1 MNNLILNNFSQIV
14 FFVIALLSF
23 LCRESCMFRKTSLLV
38 IGCFVCST
46 LFAEGKDENS
56 EMKFFQGSFLNV
68 KGAHMRGDNTYP
80 FGPKNTSM
88 VCFNPFLDLGNLV
101 IDADFSY
108 GRSTKYAG
116 FLKSA
121 KGMSRITGNLPEFFD
136 NYYDAKID
144 KAAQKGFADTMDKSH
159 FYRSYTRAIY
169 NDKAHNI
176 QIIVGDVATRNTIGF
191 QQPFSG
197 GGINIARQGGNGNVI
212 NPGLPI
218 FISKLSKAEVRLG
231 DEILRVVIL
240 PPGTYTV
247 DRLCEEATLPGVTV
261 KISDQVSRSETFT
274 VDYFSGYDMPD
285 LGTDDFDLT
294 MAFIHH
300 YDVNDPYKIRYRNKP
315 RFSGN
320 YRFTPIEN
328 ITFAFG
334 AQGYNNSYG
343 LDFNVIFKTPFG
355 KIAPNV
361 GFTDTYQGKRAGGVG
376 IFYAAPE
383 NSYGIHFEAM
393 LSAKGRGYGDLKVSE
408 EESEDYD
415 YYMDK
420 YFPTLANDFNLK
432 NGSSLPQTS
441 RSVMVRLYSDPIYGY
456 TPGFTFV
463 GDWANNHDG
472 NTNNYRDY
480 SVSLTKSPF
489 DGCVVTAVAGLT
501 YDDPTKGRNQKSPDR
516 RLTLACS
523 INLNSEISLKG
534 TYSHLDMER
543 MKKYGSI
550 TYTPE
555 AIKGLE
561 VQAEYFRM
569 PGKSC
574 PVFSVKYDNEYFG
587 VKIEENIADSYAD
600 KRAATKDGHKNNQ
613 SILLGTSLTPKGF
626 RAVKKNDFNVIRTAE
641 DFRK

>member
-1 MNNLILNNFSQIV
+1 MLK
-14 FFVIALLSF
+14 
-23 LCRESCMFRKTSLLV
+23 KTSLLV
-38 IGCFVCST
+38 VGCFVC
-46 LFAEGKDENS
+46 NS
-56 EMKFFQGSFLNV
+56 LLAQTKGSESKMEFFEGSFLNV
-68 KGAHMRGDNTYP
+68 KAAHMRGDNTYP

-116 FLKSA
+116 FLKGA
-121 KGMSRITGNLPEFFD
+121 KGMSRITGNLPDFFD
-136 NYYDAKID
+136 NYYTAGIS
-144 KAAQKGFADTMDKSH
+144 KAAQKGFENTIDKSH
-159 FYRSYTRAIY
+159 FYRGYTRAIY

-212 NPGLPI
+212 NPGLPLVI
-218 FISKLSKAEVRLG
+218 TKLSKVEVRLG

-240 PPGTYTV
+240 APGTYTV
-247 DRLCEEATLPGVTV
+247 DDLGEEARLPGVTI
-261 KISDQVSRSETFT
+261 KKSDQVSRSETFT

-294 MAFIHH
+294 VAFTH
-300 YDVNDPYKIRYRNKP
+300 YWNVDDPYKIRYRNKP
-315 RFSGN
+315 RFNGN

-328 ITFAFG
+328 VTFAFG
-334 AQGYNNSYG
+334 VQGYNNSYG
-343 LDFNVIFKTPFG
+343 LDFNVIFMTPYG
-355 KIAPNV
+355 KIAPNI
-361 GFTDTYQGKRAGGVG
+361 GFTDTYRGKKAAGAG
-376 IFYAAPE
+376 IFYAAPK

-408 EESEDYD
+408 EKAEDGD

-420 YFPTLANDFNLK
+420 YFSDLANKFQLK
-432 NGSSLPQTS
+432 NGPFSPENS
-441 RSVMVRLYSDPIYGY
+441 RSTMVRLYSDPIHGY

-463 GDWANNHDG
+463 GAWSNNHEG

-489 DGCVVTAVAGLT
+489 EGCIVTAVAGLT

-516 RLTLACS
+516 RLTLACN
-523 INLNSEISLKG
+523 IDLNSEISMKG
-534 TYSHLDMER
+534 TYSHLDQER

-561 VQAEYFRM
+561 IQAEYFRM

-587 VKIEENIADSYAD
+587 VKVEENIADSYAD
-600 KRAATKDGHKNNQ
+600 KKSATLDGHKNNQ
-613 SILLGTSLTPKGF
+613 SIMLGTSLTPKGF

>member
-1 MNNLILNNFSQIV
+1 MY
-14 FFVIALLSF
+14 
-23 LCRESCMFRKTSLLV
+23 RKTGLFV
-38 IGCFVCST
+38 IGCLVCSS
-46 LFAEGKDENS
+46 LLAHAENTKSKSGMFE
-56 EMKFFQGSFLNV
+56 GSFLNV
-68 KGAHMRGDNTYP
+68 KAAHMRGDNNYP

-116 FLKSA
+116 FLKSP
-121 KGMSRITGNLPEFFD
+121 KGMSRITGNLPDFFN
-136 NYYDAKID
+136 NYYDAGIN
-144 KAAQKGFADTMDKSH
+144 KAAQKGFENTIDKSH
-159 FYRSYTRAIY
+159 FYRSYARAIY

-218 FISKLSKAEVRLG
+218 VITKLSKAEVRLG
-231 DEILRVVIL
+231 DEILRVTIL
-240 PPGTYTV
+240 TPGTYTV
-247 DRLCEEATLPGVTV
+247 DDLGEEARLPGVSV
-261 KISDQVSRSETFT
+261 KISDQVSRSETLK

-294 MAFIHH
+294 MAFTHY
-300 YDVNDPYKIRYRNKP
+300 YDVNDPYKIRYRSKP

-328 ITFAFG
+328 VTFAFG
-334 AQGYNNSYG
+334 VQGYNNSYG
-343 LDFNVIFKTPFG
+343 LDFNVIFMTPFG
-355 KIAPNV
+355 KIAPNI
-361 GFTDTYQGKRAGGVG
+361 GFTDTYHGKRAAGAG
-376 IFYAAPE
+376 IYYALPE
-383 NSYGIHFEAM
+383 NSYGIHLEAM
-393 LSAKGRGYGDLKVSE
+393 LSAKGRGYGDLDISE
-408 EESEDYD
+408 EKAEDYD
-415 YYMDK
+415 YYMEK
-420 YFPTLANDFNLK
+420 YFPTLANNFDLI
-432 NGSSLPQTS
+432 NGSSLPENS
-441 RSVMVRLYSDPIYGY
+441 RSVMVRLYADPIHGY
-456 TPGFTFV
+456 TPGFTFM
-463 GDWANNHDG
+463 GAWSNNHDR

-489 DGCVVTAVAGLT
+489 EGCIVTAVAGLS

-516 RLTLACS
+516 RLTLACN
-523 INLNSEISLKG
+523 INLNSEFSIKG
-534 TYSHLDMER
+534 TYSHLDQER
-543 MKKYGSI
+543 MKKYGSV

-561 VQAEYFRM
+561 IQAEYFRM

-587 VKIEENIADSYAD
+587 VKVEENIADSYAD
-600 KRAATKDGHKNNQ
+600 KTAGTMDGHKNNQ
-613 SILLGTSLTPKGF
+613 AITFGTSLTPKGF
-626 RAVKKNDFNVIRTAE
+626 KAVRKNNFNVIRTAE

>member
-1 MNNLILNNFSQIV
+1 MY
-14 FFVIALLSF
+14 
-23 LCRESCMFRKTSLLV
+23 RKTGLFV
-38 IGCFVCST
+38 VACFVCGS
-46 LFAEGKDENS
+46 LFAEDKGENS
-56 EMKFFQGSFLNV
+56 EMKFFEGSFLNV
-68 KGAHMRGDNTYP
+68 KAAHMRGDNTYP

-108 GRSTKYAG
+108 GRSTKYEG
-116 FLKSA
+116 FLKSPKA
-121 KGMSRITGNLPEFFD
+121 MSRITGNLPDFFD
-136 NYYDAKID
+136 NYRSAGIN
-144 KAAQKGFADTMDKSH
+144 KAAQRGFDNTIDKSH

-169 NDKAHNI
+169 TDKAHDI

-218 FISKLSKAEVRLG
+218 VITKLSKVEVRLG
-231 DEILRVVIL
+231 DEILRVTIL

-247 DRLCEEATLPGVTV
+247 DDLGEEAKLPGVTI
-261 KISDQVSRSETFT
+261 KKSDQVSRSETFT

-300 YDVNDPYKIRYRNKP
+300 YDVDDPYKIRYRSKP

-328 ITFAFG
+328 VTFAFG

-343 LDFNVIFKTPFG
+343 LDFNVIFKTPLG

-361 GFTDTYQGKRAGGVG
+361 GFTDTYQGKKAAGAG
-376 IFYAAPE
+376 IYYATPD
-383 NSYGIHFEAM
+383 SYRVHFETM
-393 LSAKGRGYGDLKVSE
+393 LAAKGRGYGDLKISE
-408 EESEDYD
+408 EKNEDHD
-415 YYMDK
+415 YYMEK
-420 YFPTLANDFNLK
+420 YFPTLADNFHLK
-432 NGSSLPQTS
+432 NGPFNPENSKSA
-441 RSVMVRLYSDPIYGY
+441 MVRLYTDPIHGY

-463 GDWANNHDG
+463 GAWSNNHDG

-489 DGCVVTAVAGLT
+489 EGCVVTAVAGLT

-516 RLTLACS
+516 RLTLACN

-534 TYSHLDMER
+534 TYSHLDQER

-550 TYTPE
+550 TYAPE

-561 VQAEYFRM
+561 FQAEYFRM

-587 VKIEENIADSYAD
+587 VKVEENISDSYAD
-600 KRAATKDGHKNNQ
+600 KRSATRDGHKNNQ
-613 SILLGTSLTPKGF
+613 SIMLGTSLTPKGF
-626 RAVKKNDFNVIRTAE
+626 RAVRKNDFNIIRTAE

>member
-1 MNNLILNNFSQIV
+1 MY
-14 FFVIALLSF
+14 
-23 LCRESCMFRKTSLLV
+23 RKTGLFV
-38 IGCFVCST
+38 IGCLVCSS
-46 LFAEGKDENS
+46 LLARAENTESKSGMFE
-56 EMKFFQGSFLNV
+56 GSFLNV
-68 KGAHMRGDNTYP
+68 KATHMRGDNNYP

-116 FLKSA
+116 YLKGLA
-121 KGMSRITGNLPEFFD
+121 GMSRITGNLPDFFN
-136 NYYDAKID
+136 NYYGAGIN
-144 KAAQKGFADTMDKSH
+144 KAAQKGFDNTIDKSH
-159 FYRSYTRAIY
+159 FYRSYARAIY

-218 FISKLSKAEVRLG
+218 VITKLSKAEVRLG
-231 DEILRVVIL
+231 DEILRVTIL
-240 PPGTYTV
+240 TPGTYTV
-247 DRLCEEATLPGVTV
+247 DDLGEEARLPGVSV
-261 KISDQVSRSETFT
+261 KISDQVSRSETLK

-294 MAFIHH
+294 MAFTHY
-300 YDVNDPYKIRYRNKP
+300 YDVNDPYKIRYRSKP

-328 ITFAFG
+328 VTFAFG
-334 AQGYNNSYG
+334 VQGYNNSYG
-343 LDFNVIFKTPFG
+343 LDFNVIFMTPFG
-355 KIAPNV
+355 KIAPNI
-361 GFTDTYQGKRAGGVG
+361 GFTDTYHGKRAAGAG
-376 IFYAAPE
+376 IYYALPE
-383 NSYGIHFEAM
+383 NSYGIHLEAM
-393 LSAKGRGYGDLKVSE
+393 LSAKGRGYGDLDISE
-408 EESEDYD
+408 EKAEDYD
-415 YYMDK
+415 YYMEK
-420 YFPTLANDFNLK
+420 YFPTLANNFDLI
-432 NGSSLPQTS
+432 NGSSLPENS
-441 RSVMVRLYSDPIYGY
+441 RSVMVRLYADPIHGY
-456 TPGFTFV
+456 TPGFTFM
-463 GDWANNHDG
+463 GAWSNNHDR

-489 DGCVVTAVAGLT
+489 EGCIVTAVAGLS

-516 RLTLACS
+516 RLTLACN
-523 INLNSEISLKG
+523 INLNSEFSIKG
-534 TYSHLDMER
+534 TYSHLDQER
-543 MKKYGSI
+543 MKKYGSV

-561 VQAEYFRM
+561 IQAEYFRM

-587 VKIEENIADSYAD
+587 VKVEENIADSYAD
-600 KRAATKDGHKNNQ
+600 KTAGTMDGHKNNQ
-613 SILLGTSLTPKGF
+613 AITFGTSLTPKGF
-626 RAVKKNDFNVIRTAE
+626 KAVRKNNFNVIRTAE

>member
-1 MNNLILNNFSQIV
+1 MCKKTGL
-14 FFVIALLSF
+14 FVVA
-23 LCRESCMFRKTSLLV
+23 
-38 IGCFVCST
+38 CFVCSS
-46 LFAEGKDENS
+46 LLAHAENS
-56 EMKFFQGSFLNV
+56 ESAGIFEGSFLNV
-68 KGAHMRGDNTYP
+68 KASHMRENKYP

-116 FLKSA
+116 YLRSA
-121 KGMSRITGNLPEFFD
+121 KAMSRITGSLPEFFD
-136 NYYDAKID
+136 NYYDAKIN
-144 KAAQKGFADTMDKSH
+144 KAAQKGFENTIDKPH
-159 FYRSYTRAIY
+159 FYRNYARAIY

-197 GGINIARQGGNGNVI
+197 GGINIARQGDNGKI
-212 NPGLPI
+212 KNPGLPI
-218 FISKLSKAEVRLG
+218 VITKLSKAEVRLG
-231 DEILRVVIL
+231 DEILRVTIL

-247 DRLCEEATLPGVTV
+247 DDLGEEAKLPGVTV
-261 KISDQVSRSETFT
+261 KISDQLSRSETFT

-294 MAFIHH
+294 MAFTH
-300 YDVNDPYKIRYRNKP
+300 YWNVDDPYKIRYRSKP
-315 RFSGN
+315 RFNGN

-328 ITFAFG
+328 VTFAFG
-334 AQGYNNSYG
+334 VQGYNNSYG
-343 LDFNVIFKTPFG
+343 LDFNVIFMTPYG
-355 KIAPNV
+355 KIAPNI
-361 GFTDTYQGKRAGGVG
+361 GFTDTYHGKKAAGAG
-376 IFYAAPE
+376 IFYALPE
-383 NSYGIHFEAM
+383 NSYGIHLEAY

-408 EESEDYD
+408 EKAEDYD
-415 YYMDK
+415 DYMDK
-420 YFPTLANDFNLK
+420 YFSDLSNKFQLK
-432 NGSSLPQTS
+432 NGPFSPENS
-441 RSVMVRLYSDPIYGY
+441 RSAMVRLYTDPIHGY

-463 GDWANNHDG
+463 GAWSNNHEK

-489 DGCVVTAVAGLT
+489 EGCIVTAVAGLT

-516 RLTLACS
+516 RLTLACN
-523 INLNSEISLKG
+523 INLNSEISIKG
-534 TYSHLDMER
+534 TYSHLDQER

-550 TYTPE
+550 IYTPE

-561 VQAEYFRM
+561 VQAEYFRR
-569 PGKSC
+569 PGNSR

-587 VKIEENIADSYAD
+587 VKVEESIDSKYED
-600 KRAATKDGHKNNQ
+600 KTAGIDKDDHKNSQ
-613 SILLGTSLTPKGF
+613 AVTFGTSLTPKGF
-626 RAVKKNDFNVIRTAE
+626 RAVRKNDFNVIRTAE